1 MTDHERQS
9 RDAAAALAEL
19 LAGNRRFAGG
29 GAKHPRADRQRH
41 RDLRGGQR
49 PLAVV
54 LGCADSRVPPE
65 LIFDQGLGDLFV
77 VRNAGN
83 LADEPTLASIEY
95 AAAHLATPLVLVLG
109 HSDCGAVKAA
119 LAEDAAPGRCADLA
133 GILRPLVD
141 QARAELHGVTSLPAG
156 DPPAAVPAPP
166 GAAELVDRAAR
177 LNAQR
182 VAAALR
188 DCEPVLAPRVR
199 EGALSIHAAFYALES
214 GLVEL
219 LD

>member
-1 MTDHERQS
+1 MTRHNGQS
-9 RDAAAALAEL
+9 LDAAAVLAEL
-19 LAGNRRFAGG
+19 LDGNRRFAGG
-29 GAKHPRADRQRH
+29 EALHPRAGTH
-41 RDLRGGQR
+41 RRRELLGGQR
-49 PLAVV
+49 PLAAV
-54 LGCADSRVPPE
+54 LGCADSRVVPE

-95 AAAHLATPLVLVLG
+95 AAVHLATPLILVLG
-109 HSDCGAVKAA
+109 HSDCGAVTAA
-119 LAEDAAPGRCADLA
+119 LDEEPAPGRCAGLSA
-133 GILRPLVD
+133 ILRPLVD
-141 QARAELHGVTSLPAG
+141 AARAELRGAAPLPAG

-166 GAAELVDRAAR
+166 GTSELIDRAAR
-177 LNAQR
+177 LNAMR

-188 DCEPVLAPRVR
+188 GCDPVLAPRAR
-199 EGALSIHAAFYALES
+199 EGALAVRAAFYDLES